1 MRQANSAIIREKHPI
16 PTVEETLQE
25 ISHAKVFSRL
35 DLNMAFH
42 QIELHPDSRDITTF
56 AAPNGLYRYKRLI
69 FGVNMATEKFQ
80 QIMWQVIKDC
90 PGTYNLHDDIIVV
103 GADDKEHDENL
114 NRTVHKLQESG
125 LTLNYDKCEI
135 GVNKMI
141 FMGDVLTA
149 DGLQLSSERIKAI
162 VDAPQ
167 PQNKSEMRSFLGSVQ
182 FCAKFIENFAT
193 ISSPLWNLTAND
205 TEWKW
210 GSEET
215 RAFQQIK
222 DRLIQAPVMA
232 YHQQGAPTRLTT
244 DASPVG
250 VGAILEQQQEDG
262 TYRPIYYAS
271 RKLSKV
277 ERRYSQFEREALAV
291 RWACQ
296 KFYLYL
302 YGIEFE
308 IQTDHKPLVSVLGP
322 KSKPPSAR
330 IQRWLL
336 YLQQFRYEIRHIP
349 GRLNSAD
356 ALSRLPV
363 GPTDELDERN
373 TEEFAY
379 SLVSEAVP
387 AALTPKQVELASAK
401 DPTLQVV
408 RQAVMTDDWSKLQG
422 SIYRAVK
429 DELWIFG
436 QLVMRGDRVVMPQS
450 LWEHI
455 IKLAHEG
462 HQGMVRTKTRLR
474 EKVWWPQMDK
484 QVEEVVRACHPCQL
498 VGPRP
503 HPEPVRTTPLPQGPW
518 QEISV
523 DLLEI
528 PGNNHLLVVVDY
540 YSRWIEAI
548 LLKKTDA
555 QHVIR
560 SMEAIFRTHGLP
572 EAVRSDNGPPFASR
586 EFEGFLDYLGIE
598 HKKGVPYWPQSNGQV
613 ERCNETV
620 LKIIRIAQLEGRDW
634 KKALEDF
641 LFHYRTTPHTVTGF
655 SPAELLMGRK
665 LRDKIPKL
673 QFPSDRATETQ
684 WQQLLRDRNARAKLR
699 QKEYA
704 DKSRSAQRSKVEEG
718 DQVLLQKNRENKL
731 TPHFEPEP
739 YKVIQRNGNAVI
751 LENAEG
757 VTKMRNV
764 AQMKKFIQTN
774 ADRQPPEAL
783 EPKPDPPEPKE
794 STDMPSKPEGVQKE
808 DDPPQVPVLTPP
820 KASPGGEVAPRPQR
834 IRQVPAR
841 FNDFIVKLK

>member
-1 MRQANSAIIREKHPI
+1 M
-16 PTVEETLQE
+16 
-25 ISHAKVFSRL
+25 
-35 DLNMAFH
+35 
-42 QIELHPDSRDITTF
+42 
-56 AAPNGLYRYKRLI
+56 
-69 FGVNMATEKFQ
+69 
-80 QIMWQVIKDC
+80 
-90 PGTYNLHDDIIVV
+90 
-103 GADDKEHDENL
+103 
-114 NRTVHKLQESG
+114 
-125 LTLNYDKCEI
+125 
-135 GVNKMI
+135 
-141 FMGDVLTA
+141 
-149 DGLQLSSERIKAI
+149 
-162 VDAPQ
+162 
-167 PQNKSEMRSFLGSVQ
+167 
-182 FCAKFIENFAT
+182 
-193 ISSPLWNLTAND
+193 
-205 TEWKW
+205 
-210 GSEET
+210 
-215 RAFQQIK
+215 
-222 DRLIQAPVMA
+222 
-232 YHQQGAPTRLTT
+232 
-244 DASPVG
+244 
-250 VGAILEQQQEDG
+250 
-262 TYRPIYYAS
+262 
-271 RKLSKV
+271 
-277 ERRYSQFEREALAV
+277 
-291 RWACQ
+291 
-296 KFYLYL
+296 
-302 YGIEFE
+302 
-308 IQTDHKPLVSVLGP
+308 
-322 KSKPPSAR
+322 
-330 IQRWLL
+330 
-336 YLQQFRYEIRHIP
+336 
-349 GRLNSAD
+349 
-356 ALSRLPV
+356 
-363 GPTDELDERN
+363 
-373 TEEFAY
+373 
-379 SLVSEAVP
+379 
-387 AALTPKQVELASAK
+387 
-401 DPTLQVV
+401 
-408 RQAVMTDDWSKLQG
+408 
-422 SIYRAVK
+422 
-429 DELWIFG
+429 
-436 QLVMRGDRVVMPQS
+436 
-450 LWEHI
+450 
-455 IKLAHEG
+455 
-462 HQGMVRTKTRLR
+462 
-474 EKVWWPQMDK
+474 
-484 QVEEVVRACHPCQL
+484 
-498 VGPRP
+498 GPRP
-503 HPEPVRTTPLPQGPW
+503 HLEPVRTTPLPQGPW

-634 KKALEDF
+634 KKALKDF
-641 LFHYRTTPHTVTGF
+641 LFHYRTTPRTVTGV

-704 DKSRSAQRSKVEEG
+704 DKCRSAQRSKVEEG

-731 TPHFEPEP
+731 TPNFEPEP

-808 DDPPQVPVLTPP
+808 DNPPQVPVLTPP

-841 FNDFIVKLK
+841 FNDFIVKHK